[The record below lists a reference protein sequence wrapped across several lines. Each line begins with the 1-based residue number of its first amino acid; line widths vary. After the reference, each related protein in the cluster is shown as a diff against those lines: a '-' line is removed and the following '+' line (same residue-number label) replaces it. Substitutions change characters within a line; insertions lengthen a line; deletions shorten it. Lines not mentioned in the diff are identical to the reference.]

1 MRQARPLT
9 SVLWCKG
16 LAMIPVG
23 SPSSSSPLGG
33 PAPMPAK
40 LLLPPGTGPTP
51 AELGSFPL
59 TTVIPSQ
66 AEQITLV
73 DGEAVASYLCLQA
86 LSVFCHFH
94 PTCTLQADE

>member
-1 MRQARPLT
+1 MVPA
-9 SVLWCKG
+9 
-16 LAMIPVG
+16 G
-23 SPSSSSPLGG
+23 SPASGNPLGG

-40 LLLPPGTGPTP
+40 LLLPTGTGPTP
-51 AELGSFPL
+51 AEPTSFPL

-86 LSVFCHFH
+86 LSAFCDSH
-94 PTCTLQADE
+94 PTPFHFRQKT